1 MVDPAAALF
10 EFPEMFTYHVPDARP
25 DSENVTVYVTG
36 ENVTVGRVTE
46 DPDTV
51 SVPEYEDG
59 AYILSAV
66 EFSKV

>member
-1 MVDPAAALF
+1 MLR
-10 EFPEMFTYHVPDARP
+10 FTYHVVPDGRP
-25 DSENVTVYVTG
+25 DSENVTVYLTG
-36 ENVTVGRVTE
+36 ENVTMGRVTE

>member
-1 MVDPAAALF
+1 MIGPDVGRPV
-10 EFPEMFTYHVPDARP
+10 MFTYHGVPEGNP
-25 DSENVTVYVTG
+25 DSVHVPVYLTG
-36 ENVTVGRVTE
+36 ENVTMGRVTE
-46 DPDTV
+46 APDIV